1 MVEPYTPDMP
11 ANDDNLPDD
20 APADLQLIERPWIH
34 LTSSYDVESWINSY
48 DRDLR
53 WRLGNA
59 DPAGVG
65 ICFRLELG
73 GELFLHTT
81 TEGEV
86 LLDVSQEATWVSPVI
101 GAATGIQAP
110 ASSGLW
116 NLPGEVLVQL
126 LLGLSSLIAA
136 ARPVIDHP
144 FLKKRSRRW

>member
-1 MVEPYTPDMP
+1 MQ
-11 ANDDNLPDD
+11 ANDDNLPED
-20 APADLQLIERPWIH
+20 APAHLELIERPWIH

-53 WRLGNA
+53 RRLGSA
-59 DPAGVG
+59 DPAGVAL
-65 ICFRLELG
+65 CLRLELG

-81 TEGEV
+81 AEGEV
-86 LLDVSQEATWVSPVI
+86 LLEVSQEATWVSPVI
-101 GAATGIQAP
+101 SAATGIQTP
-110 ASSGLW
+110 ASSRLW

-144 FLKKRSRRW
+144 LLKTRSRRW